1 MNIINYSDKW
11 PKYLIYDNGCNT
23 EKYILKHLKQTT
35 LRSQILKKTKLIVDR
50 CHFITHKD
58 SHIYCKEN
66 CNPDN
71 FEDLKNVNT
80 ESCEQA
86 NYWFSGYKHSTKHMN
101 DIRFYF
107 FNYVI
112 CNEYNKNKLI
122 SHKYMEK
129 RTFSNK

>member
-35 LRSQILKKTKLIVDR
+35 LRSQILKKTKLVVDR
-50 CHFITHKD
+50 FHFTTHKD

-80 ESCEQA
+80 IDH
-86 NYWFSGYKHSTKHMN
+86 NFVTKN
-101 DIRFYF
+101 TKKSLAF
-107 FNYVI
+107 FLNTRNTKI
-112 CNEYNKNKLI
+112 ISSDHNLDTKNTQKSLGFFLNNKYTKIL
-122 SHKYMEK
+122 
-129 RTFSNK
+129 R